1 MFRDLQQEREGHTE
15 GTVNEQ
21 CEGVRERGGGVAR
34 ELRQNLVKYSGLY
47 LKSKGKAT
55 NCLKQ
60 GTDMIIFAFL
70 TDYFAHRMKN
80 GLEEGKIGKDSV
92 RPVKR
97 LRIATL
103 CES

>member
-1 MFRDLQQEREGHTE
+1 MEGEGIWSSKNRMFRDLQQEREGHTE

-34 ELRQNLVKYSGLY
+34 ELRQNLKDSGLY

-60 GTDMIIFAFL
+60 GTDMIDLI
-70 TDYFAHRMKN
+70 R
-80 GLEEGKIGKDSV
+80 
-92 RPVKR
+92 
-97 LRIATL
+97 
-103 CES
+103 